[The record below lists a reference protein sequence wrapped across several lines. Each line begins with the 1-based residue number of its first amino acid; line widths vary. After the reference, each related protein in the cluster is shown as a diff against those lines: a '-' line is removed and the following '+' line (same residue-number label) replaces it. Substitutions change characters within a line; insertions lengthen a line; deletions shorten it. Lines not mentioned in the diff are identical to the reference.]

1 MKRICAHCKIPKEEN
16 EDNFRWIKNPKSKGK
31 VLNSIWSEIC
41 RVCTSDYQRK
51 YREKNRERVLA
62 QKRRHYEENKEK
74 LHEKSREWRERN
86 KEYVRSTKRA
96 WKRKYKKENPQYK
109 LRERV
114 SCAIYLALKKN
125 GNGKRGETMER
136 YLPYTMAELKKHIED
151 QFEPWM
157 SWENHGNYDPSTW
170 DDEDPGTWTWQIDHI
185 VPQSKYNYTSME
197 DEAFQQCWS
206 LDNLRPLSAKRN
218 VEEQHYR

>member
-1 MKRICAHCKIPKEEN
+1 LMKRICAHCKIPKEEN

-31 VLNSIWSEIC
+31 VRNSRWSEIC

-96 WKRKYKKENPQYK
+96 WKRKYKKE
-109 LRERV
+109 
-114 SCAIYLALKKN
+114 
-125 GNGKRGETMER
+125 
-136 YLPYTMAELKKHIED
+136 KHIED